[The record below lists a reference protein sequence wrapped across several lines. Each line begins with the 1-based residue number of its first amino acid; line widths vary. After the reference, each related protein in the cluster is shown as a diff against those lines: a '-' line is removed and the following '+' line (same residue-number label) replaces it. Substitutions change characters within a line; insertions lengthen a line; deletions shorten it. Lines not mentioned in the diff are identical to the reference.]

1 MSEAKSN
8 AEIPQADIP
17 SAYDIPLEDIM
28 PINARLW
35 SEHKWLEYFERLR
48 AEDPVH
54 FNYTDIAGRFWS
66 LTKYARR
73 RLGYHHLYCPRPT
86 SA

>member
-8 AEIPQADIP
+8 VAMPQAEIP

-35 SEHKWLEYFERLR
+35 SEHKWIEYFERLR
-48 AEDPVH
+48 AED
-54 FNYTDIAGRFWS
+54 
-66 LTKYARR
+66 
-73 RLGYHHLYCPRPT
+73 RLGHLLPVKNHNHPCK
-86 SA
+86 